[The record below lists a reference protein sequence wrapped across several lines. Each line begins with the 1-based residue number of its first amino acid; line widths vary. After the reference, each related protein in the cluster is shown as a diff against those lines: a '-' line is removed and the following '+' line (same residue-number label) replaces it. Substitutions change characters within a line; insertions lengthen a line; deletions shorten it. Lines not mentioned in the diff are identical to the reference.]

1 MNIFKTTKIKLSLLF
16 LLFSTLIYSQETEW
30 SYLGDTNDGE
40 GIYLKLE
47 QDNSY
52 SKKAWVKFVKPITS
66 KKNKQGKTI
75 KVGGGYTI
83 GLWTVDC
90 TDKVYSIN
98 SRLTYNSK
106 GAVISEGESYNDP
119 ERENIIP
126 DTVGEFIF
134 KNICTE

>member
-1 MNIFKTTKIKLSLLF
+1 MKKIILAITLMI
-16 LLFSTLIYSQETEW
+16 STLTFAQEDTDW

-40 GIYLKLE
+40 GIYIKLE

-66 KKNKQGKTI
+66 KKNKQGKLI

-90 TDKVYSIN
+90 DDKVYSIN

-106 GAVISEGESYNDP
+106 GIVISEGESYNDP

-134 KNICTE
+134 KNICTQ

>member
-1 MNIFKTTKIKLSLLF
+1 MKKIILAITLMI
-16 LLFSTLIYSQETEW
+16 STLTFAQEETDW
-30 SYLGDTNDGE
+30 SYIGDTNNSE
-40 GIYLKLE
+40 GIYLKIE

-66 KKNKQGKTI
+66 KKNKQGKLI

-90 TDKVYSIN
+90 DEKVFSIN

-106 GAVISEGESYNDP
+106 GLVISKGESYNDP

-134 KNICTE
+134 KNICTQ

>member
-1 MNIFKTTKIKLSLLF
+1 MEKIILAITLMI
-16 LLFSTLIYSQETEW
+16 STLTFAQEETDW
-30 SYLGDTNDGE
+30 SYIGDTNNSE
-40 GIYLKLE
+40 GIYLKIE

-66 KKNKQGKTI
+66 KKNKQGKLI

-90 TDKVYSIN
+90 DEKVFSIN

-106 GAVISEGESYNDP
+106 GLVISKGESYNDP

-134 KNICTE
+134 KNICTQ

>member
-1 MNIFKTTKIKLSLLF
+1 MKKIILAITLMISSLTF
-16 LLFSTLIYSQETEW
+16 AQEETDW
-30 SYLGDTNDGE
+30 TYLGDTNDGE
-40 GIYLKLE
+40 SIYLKLE

-66 KKNKQGKTI
+66 KKNKQGKLI

-90 TDKVYSIN
+90 DDKVYSIN

-106 GAVISEGESYNDP
+106 GTVISQGESFYDP

-134 KNICTE
+134 KNICTQ

>member
-1 MNIFKTTKIKLSLLF
+1 MEKIILAITLMI
-16 LLFSTLIYSQETEW
+16 STLTFAQEETDW
-30 SYLGDTNDGE
+30 SYIGDTNNGE
-40 GIYLKLE
+40 GIYLKIE

-66 KKNKQGKTI
+66 KKNKQGKLI

-90 TDKVYSIN
+90 DEKVFSIN

-106 GAVISEGESYNDP
+106 GLVISKGESYNDP

-134 KNICTE
+134 KNICTQ

>member
-1 MNIFKTTKIKLSLLF
+1 MKKIILAITLMI
-16 LLFSTLIYSQETEW
+16 STLTFAQEETDW
-30 SYLGDTNDGE
+30 SYIGDTNNSE
-40 GIYLKLE
+40 GIYLKIE
-47 QDNSY
+47 QDHSY

-66 KKNKQGKTI
+66 KKNKQGKLI

-90 TDKVYSIN
+90 DEKVFSIN

-106 GAVISEGESYNDP
+106 GLVISKGESYNDP

-134 KNICTE
+134 KNICTQ